1 MVRARASKSLTVKFL
16 ILLWKFVGEEL
27 EMVAARHGSI
37 SQIGLCNERRDATN
51 TRKSRPRH
59 THYRLN
65 ITTYNKADSN
75 VCPVRDIAFR
85 TRLTRR
91 AIAAPN
97 CTETRPLALA
107 TMARAHA
114 VDARG

>member
-1 MVRARASKSLTVKFL
+1 MVVLDGR
-16 ILLWKFVGEEL
+16 
-27 EMVAARHGSI
+27 

-75 VCPVRDIAFR
+75 VCPVRDMAFCA
-85 TRLTRR
+85 RLTCR

>member
-1 MVRARASKSLTVKFL
+1 MVVLDGR
-16 ILLWKFVGEEL
+16 
-27 EMVAARHGSI
+27 

-107 TMARAHA
+107 TMASVCA
-114 VDARG
+114 VLIAFAGYLVRRGYLVGIVEAISISIFIGFA